1 MDFERHATLLFC
13 AKSVSVQGNGAE
25 KKENYMRCN
34 TLDEVVG
41 EVLRLIDEER
51 SMHLESGAEFFF
63 RGESKNYKSDSD
75 SDILDTAFQS
85 YLDRTGLQEYERQLY
100 ENALRFNVASFED
113 DQTMVER
120 IARMQHYGL
129 PTRFCDVSVNA
140 LLSTH
145 FACGGGERDL
155 ANRDNGRDGFIR
167 IIKIAEH
174 KMKSFGSDTIQA
186 IAHLPLVD
194 AWKVKPL
201 EFDGLGYL
209 SYEIRNN
216 RPGFYTEKMVPEV
229 GEQLRYDIQHVW
241 AFRPMMNSRRI
252 SKQDGMFLAFG
263 CGDEKKP
270 LQPTFSPSDYENELA
285 PSYGIKQI
293 GYVQIAANAKKRIRE
308 QLRLFGMPGELVYP
322 ELSNVCD
329 ELKIRFEEIKKGKE
343 K

>member
-1 MDFERHATLLFC
+1 
-13 AKSVSVQGNGAE
+13 
-25 KKENYMRCN
+25 MRCN

-51 SMHLESGAEFFF
+51 SMHPESGAEFFF

-113 DQTMVER
+113 DHTMVER

-145 FACGGGERDL
+145 FACGGGEHDL
-155 ANRDNGRDGFIR
+155 GNRDNGRDGFIR
-167 IIKIAEH
+167 IMKIAEH
-174 KMKSFGSDTIQA
+174 KMKSFTSDVIIA
-186 IAHLPLVD
+186 ISHLPLVN
-194 AWKVKPL
+194 AQEINPS
-201 EFDGLGYL
+201 ERNGLGKL
-209 SYEIRNN
+209 TYEIKNN
-216 RPGFYTEKMVPEV
+216 RPGFISEEDWP
-229 GEQLRYDIQHVW
+229 GIGADLRHEIQQVW
-241 AFRPMMNSRRI
+241 AFKPMMNSRRI
-252 SKQDGMFLAFG
+252 RKQGGLFLAFG
-263 CGDEKKP
+263 CGDNKKS
-270 LQPTFSPSDYENELA
+270 LCPTFSPNDYDNPNA

-293 GYVQIAANAKKRIRE
+293 GYVRIAAEAKKDIRE
-308 QLRLFGMPGELVYP
+308 ELRFFGMEGELVYP

-329 ELKIRFEEIKKGKE
+329 ELRIRFKTINKE